1 MTIGATVNRPRLP
14 PAYRLVVLDRVD
26 SSNDEAKRLAQA
38 GAEDGTLVWVREQ
51 LGGRGR
57 RGRSW
62 ASPPGNLYLSLVL
75 RPDCTAVEAAQLGF
89 VAALGIGDGVGSVA
103 PPLVEVRYKWPN
115 DVLFNG
121 RKGAGI
127 LLESRMS
134 PAGGLDWLVL
144 GLGVNVVSFPED
156 TDFPATSLRFE
167 GAPPD
172 LDEVGLLEA
181 FARHFLTWVDRWRE
195 DGFAPIR
202 ETWLHRAEGLGGP
215 IEVLLPGET
224 LRGTFRDLDESGAL
238 LLEQTDGQVRSIAAG
253 DIHFGT

>member
-1 MTIGATVNRPRLP
+1 MTTGTTPDRPHLP
-14 PAYRLVVLDRVD
+14 PAYRLVALDRVD
-26 SSNDEAKRLAQA
+26 SSNDEAKRLAEA

-51 LGGRGR
+51 LKGRGR
-57 RGRSW
+57 LGRPW

-75 RPDCTAVEAAQLGF
+75 RPDCTAAEAAQLGF

-103 PPLVEVRYKWPN
+103 PPMIEVRYKWPN

-134 PAGGLDWLVL
+134 PAGGLEWLVL
-144 GLGVNVVSFPED
+144 GLGINVASFPED

-172 LDEVGLLEA
+172 LDEVDLLEA
-181 FARHFLTWVDRWRE
+181 FARHFLAWVNRWLE
-195 DGFAPIR
+195 DGFGPIR
-202 ETWLHRAEGLGGP
+202 ETWLHHAQGLGES
-215 IEVLLPGET
+215 IEVRLPGET
-224 LRGTFRDLDESGAL
+224 LRGTFRDLDEGGAL
-238 LLEQTDGQVRSIAAG
+238 RLERPDGQVLSIAAG
-253 DIHFGT
+253 DIHFGA